1 MEEYDVTVIG
11 GGPGGYVAAI
21 RAAQLGLKTAL
32 VEEDRL
38 GGVCL
43 NWGCIPSKA
52 LLRNAEIVNLF
63 RRAEEFGIT
72 AGKVHADMAKAHARS
87 REVVDKMVR
96 GVEFLVDRHKI
107 ALHRGRGRLT
117 SANTIDIGGT
127 TVSSKHVI
135 LATGARAKAL
145 PFLPTT
151 DPAVLTA
158 HEALELTAPPKSIAI
173 IGAGAI
179 GVEFAYYL
187 NAYGTQVTLLEFL
200 PHLVP
205 NEDEEVSRAL
215 EQAFQKLGVTFH
227 VGANVIG
234 AAIGAKQVVL
244 TFKDAAGET
253 REIAVEKVLVGIGV
267 SGNSD
272 DIGLEEAGVVV
283 ERSFVPVDARMAT
296 NVAGVY
302 AIGDLT
308 GPPLLAHV
316 ASAQGV
322 IAVEGIAG
330 LQPPGLDYDQMPR
343 ATYAQPQIASIGLT
357 EKQAREQ
364 GRDVR
369 TGKFPFSANG
379 KATALA
385 DTEGF
390 AKVIADAA
398 TGQIIGAH
406 VIGHDVSEML
416 GELSLAS
423 LVESTPRELGFAV
436 HPHPTLS
443 EAIKEAALA
452 VDKEAIHIWQ
462 GSRGGTK

>member
-1 MEEYDVTVIG
+1 VEFDVTVLG

-32 VEEDRL
+32 IEEDRL

-63 RRAEEFGIT
+63 RRSDDFGI
-72 AGKVHADMAKAHARS
+72 AVSGVKPDMAKAQSRS
-87 REVVDKMVR
+87 REVVEKMVK

-107 ALHRGRGRLT
+107 ELRRGRGRLEAANRVRVGDET
-117 SANTIDIGGT
+117 IESANI
-127 TVSSKHVI
+127 I
-135 LATGARAKAL
+135 LATGASPKTL
-145 PFLPTT
+145 PFLPEST
-151 DPAVLTA
+151 PGVLFA
-158 HEALELTAPPKSIAI
+158 HGALELTAPPKSIAI

-179 GVEFAYYL
+179 GMEFAYYF
-187 NAYGTQVTLLEFL
+187 NAYGSEVTLLEFL

-205 NEDEEVSRAL
+205 AEDEEVSRVM
-215 EQAFQKLGVTFH
+215 EQEFQKLGIAFH
-227 VGANVIG
+227 TGANVIG
-234 AAIGAKQVVL
+234 ADIGKKQVVL
-244 TFKDAAGET
+244 TFKDSGGET
-253 REIAVEKVLVGIGV
+253 REIAAGKVLVGIGV
-267 SGNSD
+267 SGNSEG
-272 DIGLEEAGVVV
+272 IGLEELGVDI
-283 ERSFVPVDARMAT
+283 ERTFVTVDDRMRT
-296 NVAGVY
+296 NVSGIY
-302 AIGDLT
+302 AIGDVT

-322 IAVEGIAG
+322 IAAEVIAG
-330 LQPPGLDYDQMPR
+330 LEPPRLDYDQMPR

-357 EKQAREQ
+357 EKQAKER
-364 GRDVR
+364 GRTVQ

-379 KATALA
+379 KATALG
-385 DTEGF
+385 DTQGF
-390 AKVIADAA
+390 AKVVADVDS
-398 TGQIIGAH
+398 GQILGAH
-406 VIGHDVSEML
+406 VVGHDVSEML

-423 LVESTPRELGFAV
+423 LVETTPRELGFAV

-462 GSRGGTK
+462 GQRGGGR

>member
-1 MEEYDVTVIG
+1 MAVLG

-52 LLRNAEIVNLF
+52 LLRNAEIVNLI
-63 RRAEEFGIT
+63 RRAGDFGIEIPSYK
-72 AGKVHADMAKAHARS
+72 ASMAAAQSRS
-87 REVVDKMVR
+87 REVVEKMVK

-107 ALHRGRGRLT
+107 ALVKGHGRITAPGRL
-117 SANTIDIGGT
+117 AVDGT
-127 TVSSKHVI
+127 EIAARNIV
-135 LATGARAKAL
+135 LATGARAKTL
-145 PFLPTT
+145 PFLPF
-151 DPAVLTA
+151 DNPAVLGP
-158 HEALELTAPPKSIAI
+158 HEALEVTVPPKSVGI
-173 IGAGAI
+173 IGAGAV
-179 GVEFAYYL
+179 GVEFAYYF
-187 NAYGTQVTLLEFL
+187 NAYGTEVTILETL

-205 NEDEEVSRAL
+205 NEDEEVCRGF
-215 EQAFQKLGVTFH
+215 EQAFTKLGIGFKTGVSL
-227 VGANVIG
+227 IG
-234 AAIGAKQVVL
+234 ADFGQKQVVL
-244 TFKDAAGET
+244 SYKDGDGNT
-253 REIAVEKVLVGIGV
+253 HEIAVEKVLVGVG
-267 SGNSD
+267 SAPNSD
-272 DIGLEEAGVVV
+272 DIGLEAVGVTT
-283 ERSFVPVDARMAT
+283 ERGFVPVDARMQT
-296 NVAGVY
+296 NVAGIY

-322 IAVEGIAG
+322 IAAEVIAG
-330 LQPPGLDYDQMPR
+330 QQPPALDYDQMPR

-357 EKQAREQ
+357 EKQAKERGRE
-364 GRDVR
+364 VR

-379 KATALA
+379 KATALGE
-385 DTEGF
+385 TEGF
-390 AKVIADAA
+390 AKIIEDAA

-406 VIGHDVSEML
+406 VLGHDVSEML
-416 GELSLAS
+416 GELSMAS

-462 GSRGGTK
+462 GQRGGR